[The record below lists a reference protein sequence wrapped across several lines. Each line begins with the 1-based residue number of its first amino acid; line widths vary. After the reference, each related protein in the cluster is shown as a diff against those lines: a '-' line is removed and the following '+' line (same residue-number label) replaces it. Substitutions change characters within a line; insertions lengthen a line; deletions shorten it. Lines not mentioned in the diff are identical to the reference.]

1 MKSKITITTINCSK
15 EHIES
20 LRNKGYEVIA
30 EYDDE
35 LLVKDTLLNIAEDV
49 KQYVIKRKEFKDV
62 WYKEIWYT

>member
-35 LLVKDTLLNIAEDV
+35 LLVESTLLDIAEDV

>member
-1 MKSKITITTINCSK
+1 MRNKITITAINCSK

-20 LRNKGYEVIA
+20 LKDKGYEVIA

-35 LLVKDTLLNIAEDV
+35 LLIKDTLLNIAEDV

-62 WYKEIWYT
+62 

>member
-62 WYKEIWYT
+62 